1 MRVAGKTLRRAHTL
15 SVGLLIIACSHH
27 NDSQDTHTA
36 HCARAQGSHNKQCS
50 PALLDA
56 IPKVNF
62 ESDILEPPRRPVPP
76 DARTL
81 PWRSWLPPRS
91 STSSLPNNEPL
102 GELQTDG
109 FYGCKWCKS
118 NPNQP
123 TKLHTHYTLT
133 SSVAAGRKGRRCVEL
148 VATAT
153 APYMYQVL
161 EVDSLSKH
169 RIPLL
174 GVANASLA
182 FLDLLLEITQE
193 CRIPN

>member
-1 MRVAGKTLRRAHTL
+1 MGASGA
-15 SVGLLIIACSHH
+15 
-27 NDSQDTHTA
+27 N
-36 HCARAQGSHNKQCS
+36 
-50 PALLDA
+50 
-56 IPKVNF
+56 
-62 ESDILEPPRRPVPP
+62 
-76 DARTL
+76 
-81 PWRSWLPPRS
+81 
-91 STSSLPNNEPL
+91 
-102 GELQTDG
+102 QTQI
-109 FYGCKWCKS
+109 
-118 NPNQP
+118 NPQSY
-123 TKLHTHYTLT
+123 KLT
-133 SSVAAGRKGRRCVEL
+133 SSVAAGRKGRKCVELVATATAPYSQMVEL